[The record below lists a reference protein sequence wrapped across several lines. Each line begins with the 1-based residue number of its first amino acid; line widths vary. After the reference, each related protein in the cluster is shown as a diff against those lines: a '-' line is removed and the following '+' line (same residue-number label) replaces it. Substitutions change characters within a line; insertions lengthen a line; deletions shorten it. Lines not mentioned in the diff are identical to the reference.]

1 MDAPTNFRNF
11 ARMKPRKIELLAP
24 ARDAATA
31 VAAFVHGADAVYIG
45 ASSHGAR
52 SAAANSLDDMARV
65 VDEARKWDARVYA
78 TVNTLVY
85 DSELKQVE
93 SLVTG
98 LWRVGVDALIVQDMG
113 LLRLDIPPI
122 ELHASTQCDIRD
134 VATARF
140 LADAGF
146 ARLVVARELS
156 LEEIRAIHK
165 EVPGVEI
172 EAFVHGALCVSYSG
186 DCHASFVATGRSA
199 NRGECAQICR
209 LPYDLV
215 DGAGNVIMAGKH
227 LLSLRDMN
235 RSAQVGDM
243 VRAGVCSFKIE
254 GRLKDAAYV
263 KNTVAAYR
271 RILDGVIDASDGAL
285 ARASAGVSQVSF
297 TPDLSRTFNRG
308 YTSYFLTGTGKMAC
322 FGTPKSIGARV
333 GVTTAASSGKSV
345 TVRLTAILS
354 NGDGLGWF
362 DASGR
367 FCGVRLNR
375 VDGNRLLFAREV
387 DIPAGTALYRNSD
400 KAWRDLL
407 DGNTAHRYHSAEL
420 TLRAASG
427 SRLALDMALT
437 GSGLSVS
444 VATVADLQPAC
455 SPQEGRHR
463 QALGKTG
470 DTVYKIVKIND
481 AIPDTFVPLSVLT
494 ALRRAAT
501 AAMDRALR
509 LNHRRRLR
517 QPEGTAMAPQGVNVA
532 NAKARAFYRDHGV
545 ASPQDALETSL
556 STERPAGELRVMTTR
571 YCLRRELDA
580 CLRTAGR
587 DKLPSRLF
595 LRASGGAP
603 LFRLDF
609 DCSRCGMNVVMA
621 RSKN

>member
-1 MDAPTNFRNF
+1 
-11 ARMKPRKIELLAP
+11 MKPRKIELLAP

-31 VAAFVHGADAVYIG
+31 VAAFGHGADAVYIG

-52 SAAANSLDDMARV
+52 SAASNSLDDVARV

-93 SLVTG
+93 TLVTG

-113 LLRLDIPPI
+113 LLRLDVPPI

-156 LEEIRAIHK
+156 LDEIRAIHNA
-165 EVPGVEI
+165 VPGVEI

-186 DCHASFVATGRSA
+186 DCRASFVTTGRSA

-209 LPYDLV
+209 LPYDLI
-215 DGAGNVIMAGKH
+215 DGAGKVIMADKH

-243 VRAGVCSFKIE
+243 VRAGVGSFKIE

-285 ARASAGVSQVSF
+285 ERASAGVTHVSF

-308 YTSYFLTGTGKMAC
+308 YTSYFLTGAGKIAC
-322 FGTPKSIGARV
+322 FDTPKSIGARV
-333 GVTTAASSGKSV
+333 GVTTAASSGKTV
-345 TVRLTAILS
+345 AVRLTAALS

-375 VDGNRLLFAREV
+375 ADGNRLLFAREV

-407 DGNTAHRYHSAEL
+407 DGNTARRYHPAEL
-420 TLRAASG
+420 TLRAAAG
-427 SRLALDMALT
+427 RLALDMTLPEPN
-437 GSGLSVS
+437 LSVS
-444 VATVADLQPAC
+444 VATDADLQPAC
-455 SPQEGRHR
+455 SPQHERHR
-463 QALGKTG
+463 HALGKTG

-481 AIPDTFVPLSVLT
+481 EISDIFVPLSVLT
-494 ALRRAAT
+494 ALRRAAI

-517 QPEGTAMAPQGVNVA
+517 QPEGRAKAPKGVNVA
-532 NAKARAFYRDHGV
+532 NALARAFYRDHGV
-545 ASPQDALETSL
+545 ASPQDALESL
-556 STERPAGELRVMTTR
+556 SPAECPSGELRVMTTR
-571 YCLRRELDA
+571 YCIRRELDA
-580 CLRTAGR
+580 CLKTAGR
-587 DKLPSRLF
+587 DKLPRQLF
-595 LRASGGAP
+595 LRASGGKP

-621 RSKN
+621 GAKKP